1 MLPICRYRSVIL
13 SAGTSLALFF
23 VAAPVLQAQIRDGG
37 IDAKNLGKGDWVFS
51 ITDATN
57 KLGGHVSSVT
67 NENSLMLFYKSQGIR
82 YMIVKAGTG
91 ATLFNGCYGFPQ
103 FTVNLCNV
111 AHANGILIF
120 GYNRSYATNTAGEVA
135 IADFVFNQGADG
147 FVWDAEAEWESGAI
161 GSQGPALAWNQCS
174 TVRSNWPNKFLAH
187 SPFAIIYVHSS
198 FPYKEFGYWCDAVMP
213 QIYHFSTAGL
223 QKSPS
228 AAINWTDVNWKTW
241 QASLVGSSSVI
252 NGQTIFWTNSI
263 KPVVPIQDVYGPI
276 ISGGVICE
284 GTASAQP
291 DEDVLEFIDYLSAD
305 PNTPTTG
312 GYRGANFFRTD
323 LHGSVQWANIK
334 SGTLGSFTGIVNN
347 VVLDDSKAS
356 IVGAWTAVKVFGA
369 TTTSPTYYGATGSD
383 TNSFGTNYFTSA
395 HGTGSGYM
403 QFAPT
408 ITAPGD
414 YNIYQW
420 HPYVTNASAGVPH
433 VISYNGGSTT
443 IFANQQTNSGN
454 WSLLGKFNFASG
466 TGGTIRVTDATT
478 EPSGTVAIVDGLKLL
493 FVPPTSVPAT
503 PTGLVAT
510 AISSSQINLT
520 WNDNATNEN
529 NYLLSRSTV
538 SGGPYTQIA
547 TLPANA
553 TNYNNTGLVADTT
566 YYYVVRATN
575 FLGAS
580 AYSGEASA
588 TTLSGAPTPPSILSQ
603 PQSTTNIAGQNATF
617 TVSASG
623 TLPLSY
629 QWRFNGSDIP
639 GATDGAYTRTNIQT
653 NDAGA
658 YSVAITNSAG
668 STSSAPATLTVN
680 FSLLVTPSAGGSVS
694 KNPDQ
699 SSYVPNSSVI
709 LTAIPDA
716 GFAFVGWSGD
726 VTASINPLTVLM
738 DTNKSIT
745 ASFIST
751 ATDIILD
758 NTNPAVTFYGAWQT
772 GTSSVDKFGP
782 DYRFAS
788 TVAGGLSN
796 AVYCP
801 AIYAPGYYDVL
812 IWYPQGSNRATN
824 APWSVVYF
832 GGGTNVAV
840 DQTISGGGW
849 RLIAPA
855 RPFQQGTNGYVTLS
869 NDTGYS
875 GKVVLADAVRFTL
888 VGPFPSPPLINSITQ
903 LSDGRIQLEIT
914 GSPAH
919 YAIEATTDFSDWI
932 ELTNF
937 TTATSNFEYTDPQ
950 TIAASRY
957 YRIRLIP

>member
-1 MLPICRYRSVIL
+1 MLPTCCSHRSTHFH
-13 SAGTSLALFF
+13 AGTCLSLFLL
-23 VAAPVLQAQIRDGG
+23 AASLLHAQIRDGG
-37 IDAKNLGKGDWVFS
+37 IDPKNLGKGDWIFS

-57 KLGGHVSSVT
+57 KLGGHVTSVT

-103 FTVNLCNV
+103 FTANLCNV
-111 AHANGILIF
+111 ARANGILIF

-161 GSQGPALAWNQCS
+161 GSQGPTLAWNQCS

-213 QIYHFSTAGL
+213 QIYHFSAAGL

-228 AAINWTDVNWKTW
+228 AAINWSDVNWKTW
-241 QASLVGSSSVI
+241 QTSLAGSSSAI

-284 GTASAQP
+284 GTATAQP
-291 DEDVLEFIDYLSAD
+291 NEDVLEFIDYLSTD

-334 SGTLGSFTGIVNN
+334 SGTLGSFTGVVNN

-356 IVGAWTAVKVFGA
+356 IIGAWTSIKVFGA
-369 TTTSPTYYGATGSD
+369 TTTSPTYFGTTGSD
-383 TNSFGTNYFTSA
+383 TNSFGTNYFTRA

-403 QFAPT
+403 QFAPN
-408 ITAPGD
+408 IAVPGD
-414 YNIYQW
+414 YNVYQW

-433 VISYNGGSTT
+433 VISYNGGSAT

-466 TGGTIRVTDATT
+466 ASGTIRVTDATT
-478 EPSGTVAIVDGLKLL
+478 ELSGTLAIVDGLKLV
-493 FVPPTSVPAT
+493 FVPPTSLPAT
-503 PTGLVAT
+503 PTGLIAT
-510 AISSSQINLT
+510 AISTSQINLA
-520 WNDNATNEN
+520 WNDKATNEN
-529 NYLLSRSTV
+529 NYIVSRSTV
-538 SGGPYTQIA
+538 SGGPYTDIA

-553 TNYNNTGLVADTT
+553 SSYTNVGLIVDTT

-575 FLGAS
+575 FLGAT
-580 AYSGEASA
+580 ANSGEASA
-588 TTLSGAPTPPSILSQ
+588 TTLSGVAPPSILSQ
-603 PQSTTNIAGQNATF
+603 PQSSTNIAGQSATF
-617 TVSASG
+617 IVLASG
-623 TLPLSY
+623 SVPISY
-629 QWRFNGSDIP
+629 QWRFNGNDIP
-639 GATDGAYTRTNIQT
+639 GATDSSYTRDNIQT

-658 YSVAITNSAG
+658 YNVTVTNSAG

-680 FSLLVTPSAGGSVS
+680 FSLSVVPGSGGSVS

-699 SSYVPNSSVI
+699 ASYAPNSSVL
-709 LTAIPDA
+709 LTATPDA
-716 GFAFVGWSGD
+716 GFAFAGWSGD
-726 VTASINPLTVLM
+726 ATSSANPITILM
-738 DTNKSIT
+738 ETNQTIT
-745 ASFIST
+745 A
-751 ATDIILD
+751 A
-758 NTNPAVTFYGAWQT
+758 
-772 GTSSVDKFGP
+772 
-782 DYRFAS
+782 
-788 TVAGGLSN
+788 
-796 AVYCP
+796 
-801 AIYAPGYYDVL
+801 
-812 IWYPQGSNRATN
+812 
-824 APWSVVYF
+824 
-832 GGGTNVAV
+832 
-840 DQTISGGGW
+840 
-849 RLIAPA
+849 
-855 RPFQQGTNGYVTLS
+855 
-869 NDTGYS
+869 
-875 GKVVLADAVRFTL
+875 FTTR
-888 VGPFPSPPLINSITQ
+888 PLINSIQQ
-903 LSDGRIQLEIT
+903 LPDGRFQLQVT
-914 GSPAH
+914 GGPAH
-919 YAIEATTDFSDWI
+919 YAVESTTDFSNWI

-937 TTATSNFEYTDPQ
+937 SVPAANFDYTDPE
-950 TIAASRY
+950 TDLSSRF